1 MKATMIKKKALTI
14 LVCLLLSSAFAQTC
28 TFFADV
34 DGDAYGDPM
43 NSVVLDCNSILVGY
57 VENDLDCDDSNPNI
71 NPDAAEVCNG
81 VDDNCNGG
89 EIDEFVSIPYYQ
101 DSDGDGYG
109 DPNFMILDCN
119 LPSGFVENMDD
130 CDDALITYIDAD
142 GDGFGSD
149 IMDPCGAP
157 NNLDCNDNTAAIQDS
172 TTYYADID
180 EDGYGDPNNTLISC
194 NLPAGYI
201 TDGTDCNDLD
211 LDIYPGAPD
220 ILGNGIDENC
230 DGQDGVGIDE
240 SEINPILFFPNPS
253 HEIIQITH
261 LDKYENWAIY
271 NSLGQCILRGQ
282 NNTSSFLL
290 EVNSW
295 SKGCYFIR
303 TSMRSAIFVID

>member
-1 MKATMIKKKALTI
+1 MNSTMIKTKSLSI
-14 LVCLLLSSAFAQTC
+14 LASLLISSASAQTC
-28 TFFADV
+28 TFFADI
-34 DGDAYGDPM
+34 DGDAFGDPM
-43 NSVVLDCNSILVGY
+43 NTIELDCNSIVVGF
-57 VENDLDCDDSNPNI
+57 VGNDLDCDDSNPNI
-71 NPDAAEVCNG
+71 NPDALEVCNG
-81 VDDNCNGG
+81 LDDNCNGG
-89 EIDEFVSIPYYQ
+89 EIDEFVSNAYYQ
-101 DSDGDGYG
+101 DLDGDGFG
-109 DPNFMILDCN
+109 DPNFIVFECN
-119 LPSGFVENMDD
+119 LPFGFSENMDD
-130 CDDALITYIDAD
+130 CDDALLTYIDAD

-149 IMDPCGAP
+149 ILDPCGAP
-157 NNLDCNDNTAAIQDS
+157 NNLDCNDNTATIQDS
-172 TTYYADID
+172 TTYFADVD

-240 SEINPILFFPNPS
+240 SEINPILIFPNPS

-261 LDKYENWAIY
+261 LDKNENWAIY

-295 SKGCYFIR
+295 SKGCYLIR